1 MHRRRTR
8 SDALPQLQ
16 RRAARGGRKRLRK
29 ARGWL
34 DDDDTYNGEQ
44 LKHRAVADGT
54 EDSEGSETQLPGR
67 PDTEQDSGDGY
78 ERNGQSTEEDSDTVR
93 AREQRDDE
101 HCDSDTR
108 EQRHDQHDDSD
119 DQHPRCM
126 DGKRT
131 FECGSKMLCSP
142 VVVFV
147 RDIPHVTLDHCIFRM
162 YPLRDAPLSRRRCAP
177 TDS

>member
-1 MHRRRTR
+1 MR

-119 DQHPRCM
+119 DQHPR
-126 DGKRT
+126 
-131 FECGSKMLCSP
+131 
-142 VVVFV
+142 
-147 RDIPHVTLDHCIFRM
+147 
-162 YPLRDAPLSRRRCAP
+162 SRAVMALLWRF
-177 TDS
+177 SSFIKSL